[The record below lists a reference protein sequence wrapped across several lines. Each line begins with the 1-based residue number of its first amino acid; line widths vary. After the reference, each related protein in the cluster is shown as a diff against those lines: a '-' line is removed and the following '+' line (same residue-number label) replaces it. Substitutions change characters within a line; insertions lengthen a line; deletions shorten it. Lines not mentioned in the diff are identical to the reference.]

1 VLRLLC
7 KVSFEADSCVRR
19 TQLAFEKR
27 GSKALAFAKFVPG
40 LNVMTAPMAGVARM
54 PVQQFLVFDA
64 MGAFLCSS
72 AFISPIP
79 VRMKAQ

>member
-1 VLRLLC
+1 MLRLLC